1 VYPKSL
7 MRLIRIPPLSSSC
20 NAPVLAGWSVRSGN
34 SVIRSATSRAMRAGA
49 GSLTSTSHGLPRPL
63 QRRINVSENTVT
75 TPNTTNTQ
83 LQKNALGVAG
93 IVFLV
98 LAAVAPLTGIVVV
111 ASLAIALGNGGG
123 TPASFL
129 IVAILLLLFAVG
141 YAQMSKQLVNA
152 GGFYAF
158 VVKGLGRTGGLV
170 AGLIATLGYNFFVV
184 GTIGTSGF
192 FMQIVIADLTGFEL
206 NWYVW
211 GLASIIVCFLMARRG
226 VNFSSKVLG
235 VSLVLETLILVVFDI
250 SVLVQTG
257 YDVSAFGPAAVF
269 SGSLPIGLLLA
280 ATGFLGFEA
289 TALFSEEARQPLRTI
304 PRATYIAIC
313 SIGLILGVTTWAVVS
328 ATGVAQAQATAL
340 EHLPTGDLIFSL
352 SERYLGTVMT
362 DIMMIL
368 LLVSLFAAMLAFH
381 NSATRYLY
389 ALGRAKVLP
398 SALARTRTN
407 GAPQFAGIVQAV
419 FAAVVAGLFA
429 LAGLDPIS
437 SLVPSMIGFGT
448 LCVLVLQALAALS
461 IVVYFRRSGDPRW
474 WSTFVAPGIGF
485 LGLLAIVILAIA
497 NFDIVA
503 GSTELAVRLLPLL
516 LVVALVGG
524 IVYAAYL
531 RRSKPAV
538 YDGLATDLEQFDAP
552 AETSTLVN

>member
-1 VYPKSL
+1 
-7 MRLIRIPPLSSSC
+7 
-20 NAPVLAGWSVRSGN
+20 
-34 SVIRSATSRAMRAGA
+34 
-49 GSLTSTSHGLPRPL
+49 
-63 QRRINVSENTVT
+63 VSEHTA
-75 TPNTTNTQ
+75 NTQ
-83 LQKNALGVAG
+83 LQRNALGVAG

-111 ASLAIALGNGGG
+111 ASIAIALGNGGG

-141 YAQMSKQLVNA
+141 YAQMSKQLVSA

-192 FMQIVIADLTGFEL
+192 FMQIVIADLTGVDL
-206 NWYVW
+206 HWYVW
-211 GLASIIVCFLMARRG
+211 GLASIVVSFVLARQG
-226 VNFSSKVLG
+226 IDFSSKVLG
-235 VSLVLETLILVVFDI
+235 VALVLEVLILIVFDI

-257 YDVSAFGPAAVF
+257 FDVSAFGPEAVF

-289 TALFSEEARQPLRTI
+289 TALFGEEAKQPLRTI
-304 PRATYIAIC
+304 PRATYVAITA
-313 SIGLILGVTTWAVVS
+313 IGLILAVTTWAVVS
-328 ATGVAQAQATAL
+328 ATGVQQAQATAL
-340 EHLPTGDLIFSL
+340 EHLPTGDLVFSI
-352 SERYLGTVMT
+352 SEQYLGPALT

-389 ALGRAKVLP
+389 SLGRAGVLP
-398 SALARTRTN
+398 RGLAQTRSN
-407 GAPQFAGIVQAV
+407 GAPQVAGFVQAA

-429 LAGLDPIS
+429 LAGLDPIT

-448 LCVLVLQALAALS
+448 LCVLVLQGLAALS
-461 IVVYFRRSGDPRW
+461 IVVYFRRTRDPRL
-474 WSTFVAPGIGF
+474 WSTLVAPGIGF
-485 LGLLAIVILAIA
+485 LGLSAIVTLAIA
-497 NFDIVA
+497 NFDVVA
-503 GSTELAVRLLPLL
+503 GSDALVVRLLPLL

-524 IVYAAYL
+524 IAYAAFL

-538 YDGLATDLEQFDAP
+538 YDGLATDLERFDARDD
-552 AETSTLVN
+552 AMETVRER

>member
-1 VYPKSL
+1 
-7 MRLIRIPPLSSSC
+7 M
-20 NAPVLAGWSVRSGN
+20 
-34 SVIRSATSRAMRAGA
+34 
-49 GSLTSTSHGLPRPL
+49 
-63 QRRINVSENTVT
+63 SEHTA
-75 TPNTTNTQ
+75 NTQ
-83 LQKNALGVAG
+83 LQRNALGVAG

-111 ASLAIALGNGGG
+111 ASIAIALGNGGG

-141 YAQMSKQLVNA
+141 YAQMSKQLVSA

-192 FMQIVIADLTGFEL
+192 FMQIVIADLTGFDL
-206 NWYVW
+206 HWYVW
-211 GLASIIVCFLMARRG
+211 GLASIVVSFVLARQG
-226 VNFSSKVLG
+226 IDFSSKVLG
-235 VSLVLETLILVVFDI
+235 VALVLEVLILIVFDI

-257 YDVSAFGPAAVF
+257 FDVSAFGPEAVF

-289 TALFSEEARQPLRTI
+289 TALFGEEAKQPLRTI
-304 PRATYIAIC
+304 PRATYVAITA
-313 SIGLILGVTTWAVVS
+313 IGLILAVTTWAVVS
-328 ATGVAQAQATAL
+328 ATGVQQAQATAL
-340 EHLPTGDLIFSL
+340 EHLPTGDLVFSI
-352 SERYLGTVMT
+352 SEQYLGPALT

-389 ALGRAKVLP
+389 SLGRAGVLP
-398 SALARTRTN
+398 RGLAQTRSN
-407 GAPQFAGIVQAV
+407 GAPQVAGFVQAA

-429 LAGLDPIS
+429 LAGLDPIT

-448 LCVLVLQALAALS
+448 LCVLVLQGLAALS
-461 IVVYFRRSGDPRW
+461 IVVYFRRTRDPRL
-474 WSTFVAPGIGF
+474 WSTLVAPGIGF
-485 LGLLAIVILAIA
+485 LGLSAIVTLAIA
-497 NFDIVA
+497 NFDVVA
-503 GSTELAVRLLPLL
+503 GSDALVVRLLPLL

-524 IVYAAYL
+524 IAYAAFL

-538 YDGLATDLEQFDAP
+538 YDGLATDLERFDARDD
-552 AETSTLVN
+552 AMETVRER

>member
-1 VYPKSL
+1 MSEPRAHD
-7 MRLIRIPPLSSSC
+7 RLK
-20 NAPVLAGWSVRSGN
+20 AN
-34 SVIRSATSRAMRAGA
+34 S
-49 GSLTSTSHGLPRPL
+49 
-63 QRRINVSENTVT
+63 
-75 TPNTTNTQ
+75 
-83 LQKNALGVAG
+83 LGVAG

-129 IVAILLLLFAVG
+129 IVAVVLLLFAVG

-170 AGLIATLGYNFFVV
+170 AGLIATIGYNFFVV

-192 FMQIVIADLTGFEL
+192 FMQTVIADLTGL
-206 NWYVW
+206 NVYWYVW
-211 GLASIIVCFLMARRG
+211 GLLSIVVSFLMARRG
-226 VNFSSKVLG
+226 VDFSSKILG

-250 SVLVQTG
+250 SVLVQKG
-257 YDVSAFGPAAVF
+257 FDVAAFSPQAVF

-289 TALFSEEARQPLRTI
+289 TALFSEEAKRPLKTI
-304 PRATYIAIC
+304 PRATYVAIC
-313 SIGLILGVTTWAVVS
+313 AIGLILAVTTWAVVS
-328 ATGVAQAQATAL
+328 ATGVPQAQAVAVK
-340 EHLPTGDLIFSL
+340 HLPTGDLIFTL
-352 SERYLGTVMT
+352 SQQYLGTVMT

-389 ALGRAKVLP
+389 ALGRARVLP
-398 SALARTRTN
+398 RALARTRPN
-407 GAPQFAGIVQAV
+407 GAPQLAGIVQAV

-461 IVVYFRRSGDPRW
+461 IVVYFRRRRDPRW

-485 LGLLAIVILAIA
+485 LALLVIVVMAIV

-503 GSTELAVRLLPLL
+503 GSDALAIRLLPLL

-524 IVYAAYL
+524 IGFGWYL

-538 YDGLATDLEQFDAP
+538 YDALATDLERFDAHATTE
-552 AETSTLVN
+552 AEAQEPVA